1 MQAIQ
6 QLGIEFILFI
16 QSFHSPAL
24 DQFFHAITQFGG
36 GAYLFLIPLVI
47 WCFAPRLGLRAT
59 LAMLIAQ
66 FVVMVMKD
74 YFGQPRPFQV
84 DPRILS
90 EGEWGLSFPSGHA
103 QGAMVYYGLIAAVV
117 ARRWVTIGL
126 GLLIFLV
133 GLSRPYLGVHY
144 PHDVIAGWM
153 IGAGL
158 LYLWLSLEDST
169 ASFFRGLSVEKRA
182 LLGVILPLGLAA
194 LHNFFFDNPSTYA
207 IAGAV
212 SGTIFCLA
220 SPAVDQ
226 WFHGR
231 DRVWRKVARF
241 ALGMPALFLLI
252 QGMRY
257 TWPDEPNSTL
267 ALLTFI
273 NGAVMMLFI
282 GLAAPRL
289 FGWLRLIPS
298 AQTRPERGSAAH

>member
-1 MQAIQ
+1 MQAVHEM
-6 QLGIEFILFI
+6 GIEFILFI

-24 DQFFHAITQFGG
+24 DQFFYAVTQFGG
-36 GAYLFLIPLVI
+36 AAYLFLIPLVI

-59 LAMLIAQ
+59 LAMFVAQ
-66 FVVMVMKD
+66 FIVMVMKD

-90 EGEWGLSFPSGHA
+90 DGEWGLSFPSGHA
-103 QGAMVYYGLIAAVV
+103 QGAMVYYGLIAIVL
-117 ARRWVTIGL
+117 ARRWVTVGL

-133 GLSRPYLGVHY
+133 GFSRAYLGVHY

-158 LYLWLSLEDST
+158 LYVWLTLEDST
-169 ASFFRGLSVEKRA
+169 ASFFRKLSVEKRG

-212 SGTIFCLA
+212 TGTLFCLA
-220 SPAVDQ
+220 SPEGQ
-226 WFHGR
+226 EWFEGR
-231 DRVWRKVARF
+231 DRSWRKVARF
-241 ALGMPALFLLI
+241 ALGMPVLLLLI
-252 QGMRY
+252 QAMRY
-257 TWPDEPNSTL
+257 TWPSEPGSTL

-273 NGAVMMLFI
+273 NGAVLMLFI
-282 GLAAPRL
+282 GIAAPRL
-289 FGWLRLIPS
+289 FGWLRLTPVS
-298 AQTRPERGSAAH
+298 TARAEGGEKGR

>member
-1 MQAIQ
+1 
-6 QLGIEFILFI
+6 
-16 QSFHSPAL
+16 
-24 DQFFHAITQFGG
+24 
-36 GAYLFLIPLVI
+36 
-47 WCFAPRLGLRAT
+47 
-59 LAMLIAQ
+59 
-66 FVVMVMKD
+66 
-74 YFGQPRPFQV
+74 
-84 DPRILS
+84 
-90 EGEWGLSFPSGHA
+90 
-103 QGAMVYYGLIAAVV
+103 MVYYGLIAAVV
-117 ARRWVTIGL
+117 ARRSVTIAL

-144 PHDVIAGWM
+144 PHDVVAGWM

-169 ASFFRGLSVEKRA
+169 ASFFRGLSVEKRGF
-182 LLGVILPLGLAA
+182 LGVILPFGLAA

-220 SPAVDQ
+220 SPTVER
-226 WFHGR
+226 WFDGS
-231 DRVWRKVARF
+231 DRLWRKIARF

-257 TWPDEPNSTL
+257 TWPAEPDATL

-282 GLAAPRL
+282 GLAAPRI
-289 FGWLRLIPS
+289 FGWLRLAPS
-298 AQTRPERGSAAH
+298 AQTRPERAAETH